1 MTPERSLH
9 ARSYRHRSTGQ
20 GLTEYIIIVAL
31 IAIAAIGVVGLF
43 GGVVKSQFGAMAAAL
58 GGGNGAAA
66 MTAATGLGNQAAGE
80 AGQAA
85 TLDTY
90 AGAAAE

>member
-1 MTPERSLH
+1 MNSSHYRSL
-9 ARSYRHRSTGQ
+9 RNRSTGQ

-66 MTAATGLGNQAAGE
+66 VTAATGLGTQAAGE
-80 AGQAA
+80 AGKPA

-90 AGAAAE
+90 AGAAE